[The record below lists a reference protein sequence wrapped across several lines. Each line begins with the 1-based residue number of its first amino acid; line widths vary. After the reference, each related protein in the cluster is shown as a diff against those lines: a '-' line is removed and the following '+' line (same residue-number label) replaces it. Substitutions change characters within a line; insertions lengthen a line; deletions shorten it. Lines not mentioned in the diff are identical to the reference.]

1 MISARHIRP
10 GLAALLLVLALAA
23 CGGPAPAETEQ
34 PAPGPSPAATPEPP
48 PLPASNRMVV
58 ETPAGAF
65 TIELKPDQA
74 PQTVARIKRLAADGF
89 YTGTAFHRIIAGSLI
104 QGGDPLSRDA
114 DPYNDGFG
122 TTGEFLPFE
131 VNNLPMTAGA
141 VAMARG
147 ADDRNSASC
156 QFFVCVK
163 NHPEW
168 QGEYTVFGHVV
179 EGMDAV
185 RKIAAA
191 TVGTGNLA
199 ERPIIKQTIQ
209 RIEFR

>member
-1 MISARHIRP
+1 MISARHICP
-10 GLAALLLVLALAA
+10 GLAALLLLLALAA
-23 CGGPAPAETEQ
+23 CGGPTPAETEQ

-89 YTGTAFHRIIAGSLI
+89 FSGTTFHRVIAGSLI

-114 DPYNDGFG
+114 DPYNDGIG

-131 VNNLPMTAGA
+131 ANDLPMTEGA

-199 ERPIIKQTIQ
+199 ERPIVKQTIQ

>member
-1 MISARHIRP
+1 MISARHIRH
-10 GLAALLLVLALAA
+10 GLAALLLLVALAA
-23 CGGPAPAETEQ
+23 CGGPAPAETKQ
-34 PAPGPSPAATPEPP
+34 PAPGPSPAAAPEPP
-48 PLPASNRMVV
+48 PLTVSDRLVI

-74 PQTVARIKRLAADGF
+74 PQTVARIKQLAADGF
-89 YTGTAFHRIIAGSLI
+89 YTGTTFHRVIAGSLI

-122 TTGEFLPFE
+122 TSGEFLPFE
-131 VNNLPMTAGA
+131 ENDLPMTAGA

-168 QGEYTVFGHVV
+168 QGGYTVFGHVV
-179 EGMDAV
+179 DGMDTV

-191 TVGTGNLA
+191 TVGTGDLA
-199 ERPIIKQTIQ
+199 ERPIVKQTIQ

>member
-10 GLAALLLVLALAA
+10 GLAALLLLLALAA

-104 QGGDPLSRDA
+104 QGGEIGRA
-114 DPYNDGFG
+114 
-122 TTGEFLPFE
+122 
-131 VNNLPMTAGA
+131 
-141 VAMARG
+141 
-147 ADDRNSASC
+147 
-156 QFFVCVK
+156 
-163 NHPEW
+163 
-168 QGEYTVFGHVV
+168 HV
-179 EGMDAV
+179 
-185 RKIAAA
+185 
-191 TVGTGNLA
+191 
-199 ERPIIKQTIQ
+199 
-209 RIEFR
+209 

>member
-1 MISARHIRP
+1 
-10 GLAALLLVLALAA
+10 
-23 CGGPAPAETEQ
+23 
-34 PAPGPSPAATPEPP
+34 
-48 PLPASNRMVV
+48 MVV

>member
-1 MISARHIRP
+1 MISARHIRH
-10 GLAALLLVLALAA
+10 GLAAFLLLVALAA

-34 PAPGPSPAATPEPP
+34 PAPGPSPAAAPEPP
-48 PLPASNRMVV
+48 TLTVSDRLVI

-74 PQTVARIKRLAADGF
+74 PQTVARIKQLAADGF
-89 YTGTAFHRIIAGSLI
+89 YTGTTFHRVIAGSLI

-122 TTGEFLPFE
+122 TSGEFLPFE
-131 VNNLPMTAGA
+131 ENDLPMTAGA

-168 QGEYTVFGHVV
+168 QGGYTVFGHVV
-179 EGMDAV
+179 DGMDTV

-191 TVGTGNLA
+191 TVGTGDLA
-199 ERPIIKQTIQ
+199 ERPIVKQTIQ